1 MNPNQSE
8 HPAHEPDTD
17 TDPADTA
24 EARETQEAGFDESA
38 AIDAEQLKIVLEA
51 ALLAAGQPLTLN
63 QLNAL
68 FDEGEQPGHGRLREA
83 LALLDAELDGRAV
96 ELTEV
101 AGGYRLQIRARLMPR
116 ISRMWAE
123 KPPRY
128 SRALLETLA
137 IIAYRQPITRGE
149 IEQIRGVSLSA
160 NILKTLTER
169 EWVKAVGHRDIPG
182 RPELLGTTA
191 AFLDYF
197 GLKGLDDLPTLAEI
211 RDLDNIEPELA
222 LNDPEHDQTPS
233 GGQDD
238 HEAEQDTQ
246 TDHEGRPDVESQE
259 NDTQD
264 DDSQDNDSE
273 DGGREHGQAGPE
285 PAQADPRQHAGD
297 RDADDEAS
305 GEEDH
310 DAVEPEAAEPDRSGA
325 APESDDG
332 QPPRGG
338 A

>member
-1 MNPNQSE
+1 MNPTRNDEQ
-8 HPAHEPDTD
+8 PP
-17 TDPADTA
+17 A
-24 EARETQEAGFDESA
+24 EAEHADQASTADERQSAPLPAGELA
-38 AIDAEQLKIVLEA
+38 GVLEA
-51 ALLAAGQPLTLN
+51 ALLAAGQPLNLN

-68 FDEGEQPGHGRLREA
+68 FDEDEQPGHGRLREA
-83 LALLDAELDGRAV
+83 LALLDAELEGRAV

-116 ISRMWAE
+116 ISRLWAE

-160 NILKTLTER
+160 NILKTLNER

-222 LNDPEHDQTPS
+222 LNDPEHDAPQATGKDP
-233 GGQDD
+233 QDVKPQD
-238 HEAEQDTQ
+238 AEQDTQ
-246 TDHEGRPDVESQE
+246 
-259 NDTQD
+259 
-264 DDSQDNDSE
+264 
-273 DGGREHGQAGPE
+273 
-285 PAQADPRQHAGD
+285 D
-297 RDADDEAS
+297 RDAIPEQQNRIEQEREQHVRLESDPPADREDQHDPEHAGIERREAPGDD
-305 GEEDH
+305 GERGST
-310 DAVEPEAAEPDRSGA
+310 PGQTDRSA
-325 APESDDG
+325 RDLETEARQDPADE
-332 QPPRGG
+332 QE
-338 A
+338 